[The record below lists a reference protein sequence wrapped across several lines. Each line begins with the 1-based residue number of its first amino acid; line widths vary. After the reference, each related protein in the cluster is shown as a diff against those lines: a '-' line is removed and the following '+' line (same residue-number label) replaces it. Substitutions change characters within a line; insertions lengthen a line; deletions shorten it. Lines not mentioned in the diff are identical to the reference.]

1 MFDTSTAVAIARV
14 LVELGLGRACKSRAR
29 QMRACER
36 KTEPVPVSQVNS
48 SQVHS
53 RGNFELHACY
63 RQSFLMLAM
72 KQTAPRATNVWR
84 KNEILR

>member
-29 QMRACER
+29 QMRVRASGR
-36 KTEPVPVSQVNS
+36 PIKS
-48 SQVHS
+48 SQVKFTAAVTLS
-53 RGNFELHACY
+53 VTRL
-63 RQSFLMLAM
+63 LPTIILTVMLAM
-72 KQTAPRATNVWR
+72 KQPAPRATNVWR